1 MRKYVLG
8 FILAGMMMMC
18 VFGCSGR
25 RPPGTVRVK
34 YDGQVVYVD
43 KNPICYRD
51 YLEYLWSLEH
61 RDSLSKEELSA
72 FLPEGMTYP
81 MFIKNHNIVP
91 YKPLLNLSEEQKD
104 KYAAWRSEV
113 VREGHLLNYHKEV
126 DWQYEVLSA
135 EEYAE
140 LCRQNHRLK
149 TIDNEE
155 QMTRCIVRP
164 IVGHIKK

>member
-1 MRKYVLG
+1 MRRCFLG
-8 FILAGMMMMC
+8 FVLTGAIVMC
-18 VFGCSGR
+18 VLGCSGR

-34 YDGQVVYVD
+34 CNGQVVYVD
-43 KNPICYRD
+43 KNPIGYRD
-51 YLEYLWSLEH
+51 YLEYLWSLEQ

-72 FLPEGMTYP
+72 FLPEGITYP
-81 MFIKNHNIVP
+81 MFIKTHNIVP
-91 YKPLLNLSEEQKD
+91 YKPLRNLSDEQKD
-104 KYAAWRSEV
+104 KYACWRSEV

-140 LCRQNHRLK
+140 LCRQNHKLK

-164 IVGHIKK
+164 NVSHP